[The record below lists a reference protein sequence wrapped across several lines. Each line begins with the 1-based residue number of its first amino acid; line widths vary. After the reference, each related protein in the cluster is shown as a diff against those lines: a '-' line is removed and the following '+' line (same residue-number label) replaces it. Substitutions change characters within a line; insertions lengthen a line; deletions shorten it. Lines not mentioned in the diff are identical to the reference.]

1 MAAKDKVYVEDLGL
15 KKVVERIR
23 DMDGWGVSVGVHED
37 DSHRGDGIDNANL
50 YAIHEFGAGH
60 VPERASL
67 RIAFGAGLEEN
78 FQMLARG
85 AFMIMAGVASPRS
98 VVALVGEKSTADT
111 VEAIRAGIPPPLAAS
126 TVARKGSSTPLIDTG
141 QLVQAIKPKTGRH
154 IK

>member
-1 MAAKDKVYVEDLGL
+1 MASRVKVEDLGL
-15 KKVVERIR
+15 RKMLKRIK

-37 DSHRGDGIDNANL
+37 DSHRGDGIDNATL
-50 YAIHEFGAGH
+50 YAIHEFGAGR

-67 RIAFGAGLEEN
+67 RTAFDSGLEGYVRL
-78 FQMLARG
+78 LARG
-85 AFMIMAGVASPRS
+85 ASMVASGVTSPRAA
-98 VVALVGEKSTADT
+98 VALVGEKSTADT